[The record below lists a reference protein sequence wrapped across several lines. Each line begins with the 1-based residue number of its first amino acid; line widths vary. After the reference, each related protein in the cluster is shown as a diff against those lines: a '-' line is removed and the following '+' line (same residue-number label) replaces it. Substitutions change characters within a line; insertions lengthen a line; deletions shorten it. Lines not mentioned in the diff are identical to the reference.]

1 MSKLSKI
8 SVLVPE
14 AEARRFE
21 AYCTETGH
29 KKSTLIVR
37 LIREHLDRERF
48 FVQGS
53 LYGQVNAEKSEALAA
68 AAEH

>member
-1 MSKLSKI
+1 MSKHSKI
-8 SVLVPE
+8 SVLVPA

-53 LYGQVNAEKSEALAA
+53 LYEPVNAENSEALAA

>member
-8 SVLVPE
+8 SVLVPA

-53 LYGQVNAEKSEALAA
+53 LYEPVNAENSEAMAT

>member
-8 SVLVPE
+8 SVLVPA
-14 AEARRFE
+14 AEARRFD

-48 FVQGS
+48 FVQGA
-53 LYGQVNAEKSEALAA
+53 LYEPDNAGESEPLPA

>member
-1 MSKLSKI
+1 MAKFSKI

-14 AEARRFE
+14 QEARRFE

-37 LIREHLDRERF
+37 LIREHLDKEQF
-48 FVQGS
+48 YLQGS
-53 LYGQVNAEKSEALAA
+53 LYEPVGAEASVVA

>member
-8 SVLVPE
+8 SVLIPA

-21 AYCTETGH
+21 AYCNETGH

-53 LYGQVNAEKSEALAA
+53 LYEPVNAEKSEAFVA
-68 AAEH
+68 AAER

>member
-8 SVLVPE
+8 SVLVPA

-21 AYCTETGH
+21 AYCIETGH

-37 LIREHLDRERF
+37 LIREHLNRENF

-53 LYGQVNAEKSEALAA
+53 LYEPVNAENSEALAA

>member
-1 MSKLSKI
+1 MSKCSKI
-8 SVLVPE
+8 SVLVPA

-48 FVQGS
+48 FLQGS
-53 LYGQVNAEKSEALAA
+53 LYEPLMAESPEAE

>member
-1 MSKLSKI
+1 MSKLKKI
-8 SVLVPE
+8 SVLVPAGE
-14 AEARRFE
+14 AHRFE

-53 LYGQVNAEKSEALAA
+53 LYEQVNAEKSKAFATAVEQ
-68 AAEH
+68 